1 MNRLKKII
9 LVPFI
14 LLSMLIIS
22 IFSCPILF
30 IRLVQ
35 MNISPYYK
43 DRYICNFGE
52 TFKVTVF
59 TMPYKWITDH
69 LWRIRY

>member
-9 LVPFI
+9 LFPLI
-14 LLSMLIIS
+14 LISMFIIS

-30 IRLVQ
+30 IRLLQ
-35 MNISPYYK
+35 MHISPYYQ
-43 DRYICNFGE
+43 DRYVCNFGE
-52 TFKVTVF
+52 TFKMVMV
-59 TMPYKWITDH
+59 MPYKWITDH